1 MLPAD
6 LFAGGRVRRSW
17 RIGTPRCPLRSTPEG
32 FPRMYNTI
40 PGKSRNAV
48 SADEMIAGLL
58 VALFCG
64 GLRNGK
70 LWRSSHRP
78 TAARRWRCLWHP
90 RVAPCCPGRLSAG
103 TVPPLSVR
111 HIERLMP
118 AKHLPFGSIIFAA
131 LLVLSVPCEAQAG
144 SSSGPG
150 LAQDLEPAAAGSRSS
165 PHTYCFSSVYVTVC
179 PFSTSL
185 SVTFRVLPS
194 LAVAR

>member
-1 MLPAD
+1 LLHAD

-78 TAARRWRCLWHP
+78 TAARRWRCLGTLASR
-90 RVAPCCPGRLSAG
+90 RVAPDASVPVRCRPCVSDILSASCQRNTCLSAASSSQRCLFCPFPAKPKPVLRQDRASHKTWSRRLQAPGRRPIPIVFRACTLR
-103 TVPPLSVR
+103 SVR
-111 HIERLMP
+111 
-118 AKHLPFGSIIFAA
+118 
-131 LLVLSVPCEAQAG
+131 
-144 SSSGPG
+144 
-150 LAQDLEPAAAGSRSS
+150 SRH
-165 PHTYCFSSVYVTVC
+165 PY
-179 PFSTSL
+179 L
-185 SVTFRVLPS
+185 
-194 LAVAR
+194 